1 LKAKSGG
8 RRAELIFQVLNKV
21 SGGEPWNPYSTL
33 LLSLVL
39 FISRNLS
46 TNTAQSQ
53 QL

>member
-33 LLSLVL
+33 SLV